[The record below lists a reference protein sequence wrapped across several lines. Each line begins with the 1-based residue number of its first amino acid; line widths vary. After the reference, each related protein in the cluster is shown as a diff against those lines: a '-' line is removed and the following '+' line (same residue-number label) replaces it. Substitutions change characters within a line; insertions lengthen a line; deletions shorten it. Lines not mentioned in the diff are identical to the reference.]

1 MADIFISY
9 AREDREWVEK
19 LATQLVTEGYTVWW
33 DWDLLVGK
41 RYRETIETELQ
52 TAKAAV
58 VVWSQHS
65 IRSDFVRDEA
75 EDGQQRNILLPL
87 LKEIVR
93 PPAGFRQLQTADLS
107 NWNGGGEHIEF
118 RRMMRGVSH
127 LVGRPA
133 LGDTG
138 EIHVDPNHP
147 TTHFEPP
154 AAPAPPVDV
163 APILPVTPQPDSP
176 PLTVAKVP
184 EPEPMPA
191 AVLPPP
197 PSPAVAPVP
206 SPSPVFA
213 PAPTGGAPRVSIPM
227 LVVAGAGLVAVIA
240 IIYLAMQFFGAKPVP
255 PAAPVVPKPV
265 VHQAPLG
272 MRPEAPPTPAPS
284 GGDNTGGTGDES
296 GTGGDV
302 GQGGP
307 SGNAPPATTP
317 PPPPAPPTDDNGATQ
332 NSGGDEGQAG
342 PHH

>member
-75 EDGQQRNILLPL
+75 EDAQQRNILLPL

-133 LGDTG
+133 P
-138 EIHVDPNHP
+138 VR
-147 TTHFEPP
+147 
-154 AAPAPPVDV
+154 AP
-163 APILPVTPQPDSP
+163 
-176 PLTVAKVP
+176 
-184 EPEPMPA
+184 
-191 AVLPPP
+191 
-197 PSPAVAPVP
+197 
-206 SPSPVFA
+206 
-213 PAPTGGAPRVSIPM
+213 
-227 LVVAGAGLVAVIA
+227 
-240 IIYLAMQFFGAKPVP
+240 
-255 PAAPVVPKPV
+255 
-265 VHQAPLG
+265 
-272 MRPEAPPTPAPS
+272 
-284 GGDNTGGTGDES
+284 
-296 GTGGDV
+296 
-302 GQGGP
+302 
-307 SGNAPPATTP
+307 
-317 PPPPAPPTDDNGATQ
+317 
-332 NSGGDEGQAG
+332 
-342 PHH
+342 

>member
-19 LATQLVTEGYTVWW
+19 LATQLVTEGYSVWW

-75 EDGQQRNILLPL
+75 EDAQQRNILLPL

-138 EIHVDPNHP
+138 DIHVDPAHP
-147 TTHFEPP
+147 TTHFDPP

-163 APILPVTPQPDSP
+163 ALILPTVPQPDSP
-176 PLTVAKVP
+176 PVTVAP

-191 AVLPPP
+191 AVVV

-206 SPSPVFA
+206 PPMTAFA
-213 PAPTGGAPRVSIPM
+213 PTPAPAGGAPRVSTPM
-227 LVVAGAGLVAVIA
+227 LVVAGAGLVAVVA
-240 IIYLAMQFFGAKPVP
+240 IVYLAMQVFGGPSKTVP
-255 PAAPVVPKPV
+255 PVVPVVAKPV

-272 MRPEAPPTPAPS
+272 MRPEAPPTPAPT
-284 GGDNTGGTGDES
+284 GGDNPAPTGDD
-296 GTGGDV
+296 TGSDV

-307 SGNAPPATTP
+307 SAPPAATP
-317 PPPPAPPTDDNGATQ
+317 PTPPAPPADDNAPTQ